1 MEHQCL
7 MSETI
12 IFQAVKKNGGV
23 NMKNILASFVSYT
36 FAAISGICL
45 VGGLAVLSCGKE
57 R

>member
-1 MEHQCL
+1 
-7 MSETI
+7 MSEII
-12 IFQAVKKNGGV
+12 IFQAVKKNGGI
-23 NMKNILASFVSYT
+23 NMRNILASFVSYT